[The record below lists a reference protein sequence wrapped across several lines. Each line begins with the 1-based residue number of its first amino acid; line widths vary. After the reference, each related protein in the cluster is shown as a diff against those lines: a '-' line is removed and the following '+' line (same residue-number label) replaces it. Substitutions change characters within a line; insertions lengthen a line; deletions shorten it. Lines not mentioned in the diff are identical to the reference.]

1 MRHRKAKNV
10 PSQTAALMLYV
21 VHPQQLFTSEGGDE
35 REPADFL
42 LSLLLAQAMPVCS
55 SNILEGG
62 KAPGQILSYPIE
74 QFP

>member
-1 MRHRKAKNV
+1 MRRRKAKNV
-10 PSQTAALMLYV
+10 PSQTVALMLYV
-21 VHPQQLFTSEGGDE
+21 VRPQQLFTSEGGVE

-42 LSLLLAQAMPVCS
+42 LSLLLAQAVPVCR
-55 SNILEGG
+55 SNILEGD